1 MAKIS
6 DYELLQQI
14 GSGSYSVVHKA
25 VDKRTRQVFAIK
37 ILERKKFL
45 KVNSMEN
52 LVLEIE
58 ILKKLEHRFIV
69 KMYDFC
75 WDSLNIYI
83 IMELCETSLSSFVK
97 RKQRLAEKSCR
108 YFLRMLA
115 EAMKYLRDNN
125 ISHFDLKPQN
135 LLLTKEN
142 SVYVLKL
149 CDFGFATMSEAEEE
163 AHGVKGSPLYMG
175 PEIILTRTY
184 DARADLWS
192 IGVILYEC
200 LFGKAP
206 YSSSSLEEL
215 IEKVKNKQQIDIPH
229 NSKISSECED
239 LLTRLLQHDPDD
251 RITFIDFFNHDFVD
265 LKHAPNDQNMEKA
278 IEIMT
283 NAVEED
289 TKGNYQIAYHLYC
302 EGLTYFVPLIDAES
316 GSKKVGLRERALS
329 YMRRAEEIKHSIMNA
344 METKQGPQAK
354 VPSSSLQSVQ
364 RALEPSA
371 QYKILYEKCF
381 SNNQL
386 KNGLEIGQQ
395 AEYYVYDKKLE
406 IALETYKRSLSI
418 LVPILNTETDG
429 DRKKLLHRQI
439 LDWMKEAESIK
450 AFLEA
455 QKNIESSAHSDSTS
469 SNTHCVIS

>member
-1 MAKIS
+1 
-6 DYELLQQI
+6 
-14 GSGSYSVVHKA
+14 
-25 VDKRTRQVFAIK
+25 
-37 ILERKKFL
+37 
-45 KVNSMEN
+45 MEN
-52 LVLEIE
+52 LVKEIE
-58 ILKKLEHRFIV
+58 ILKKIEHRYIV
-69 KMYDFC
+69 KMYDFL
-75 WDSLNIYI
+75 WDASNIYI

-149 CDFGFATMSEAEEE
+149 CDFGFATMSEAKQEEQ
-163 AHGVKGSPLYMG
+163 HGVKGSPLYMG
-175 PEIILTRTY
+175 PEIILTRVY

-215 IEKVKNKQQIDIPH
+215 LEKVKNKQQIDIPH
-229 NSKISSECED
+229 NAKISSECED
-239 LLTRLLQHDPDD
+239 LLTRLLQHDPDK
-251 RITFIDFFNHDFVD
+251 RISFQDFFNHDFVD

-283 NAVEED
+283 SAVEED
-289 TKGNYQIAYHLYC
+289 TQGNYQTAYHLYC

-316 GSKKVGLRERALS
+316 GSKKAGLRERALS

-344 METKQGPQAK
+344 SSGEVKQTPQTKI
-354 VPSSSLQSVQ
+354 PSSSVQSVQ
-364 RALEPSA
+364 RALEPSL
-371 QYKILYEKCF
+371 QYKVLYEKCF
-381 SNNQL
+381 SSNQL

-395 AEYYVYDKKLE
+395 AEYYVYERKLE

-418 LVPILNTETDG
+418 LVPILNTETDA
-429 DRKKLLHRQI
+429 DRKKMLHKQI
-439 LDWMKEAESIK
+439 LEWMKEAESIK
-450 AFLEA
+450 AMLEA
-455 QKNIESSAHSDSTS
+455 QKNIESSAHSEIG